1 MTGRGQTGRMRTVL
15 MVLFDQVQSLDVTGP
30 LEVFTGANTWRG
42 GRGDGPAYDIRTA
55 SLGGRP
61 VRTSSGLRVTP
72 DEDLREVRLSR
83 PGLLIVPGGEG
94 SRRPD
99 PELTG
104 WLRAHG
110 RQADRLVSVCTGA
123 FLLAE
128 AGLLDGRRVTTHW
141 AYCASLAA
149 RYPQVSVEE
158 DPIFVR
164 DGNVAT
170 SAGVTAGIDLALA
183 LVEDDLG
190 RDAALDIARHLVVF
204 LRRPGNQAQFSA
216 QLAGQLANRE
226 PLREVQRWI
235 ADHPAADLSVETLAR
250 QASLSPRQFARAF
263 AAEVGMPPGRYVD
276 RVRLETARRRLEDTA
291 DGVEQTARSCGYGTP
306 EAMRRAFVRALG
318 VSPGE
323 YRRRFRAA
331 IALII
336 TTKESQ
342 CRSPSCSSTGSP
354 CLDAIGP
361 YQVLSGLPGAEV
373 SFVAERPGPIR
384 DEEGS
389 LVVSA
394 PAGLADVPRP
404 DIVVVPGGPGQND
417 QMQDGP
423 VHEWLRAADQATT
436 WTTSVCTGSLILAAA
451 GLLAGRRATT
461 HWLALDEL
469 GQLGA
474 TPVTDRVVF
483 DGKYVTAAGVSSG
496 IDMGLT
502 LAGRIAGDQVAQA
515 IQLMIEYDPQPPYDA
530 GSPDR
535 APAEIV
541 ARPARPQ
548 PLPADRPPG

>member
-1 MTGRGQTGRMRTVL
+1 MRTVL

-30 LEVFTGANTWRG
+30 LEVFTGANTWQASRG
-42 GRGDGPAYDIRTA
+42 GAPAYDIRTA
-55 SLGGRP
+55 SLGGRA
-61 VRTSSGLRVTP
+61 VRTSSGLRLTP
-72 DEDLREVRLSR
+72 DGDLRDPRSPV
-83 PGLLIVPGGEG
+83 PGQPGPDLLIVPGGEG
-94 SRRPD
+94 SRRPA
-99 PELTG
+99 PELTA

-110 RQADRLVSVCTGA
+110 RQAGRLVSVCTGA

-149 RYPQVSVEE
+149 RYPRVSVEQ

-190 RDAALDIARHLVVF
+190 RDAALDIARQLVVF

-235 ADHPAADLSVETLAR
+235 ADHPGADLSVEALAR

-323 YRRRFRAA
+323 YRRRFRPAA
-331 IALII
+331 I
-336 TTKESQ
+336 S
-342 CRSPSCSSTGSP
+342 
-354 CLDAIGP
+354 
-361 YQVLSGLPGAEV
+361 
-373 SFVAERPGPIR
+373 
-384 DEEGS
+384 
-389 LVVSA
+389 
-394 PAGLADVPRP
+394 
-404 DIVVVPGGPGQND
+404 N
-417 QMQDGP
+417 
-423 VHEWLRAADQATT
+423 
-436 WTTSVCTGSLILAAA
+436 
-451 GLLAGRRATT
+451 
-461 HWLALDEL
+461 
-469 GQLGA
+469 
-474 TPVTDRVVF
+474 
-483 DGKYVTAAGVSSG
+483 
-496 IDMGLT
+496 
-502 LAGRIAGDQVAQA
+502 
-515 IQLMIEYDPQPPYDA
+515 
-530 GSPDR
+530 
-535 APAEIV
+535 
-541 ARPARPQ
+541 
-548 PLPADRPPG
+548 